1 MKEKIEKLLVFIMIL
16 LPMVVSAHDIE
27 VQNGDGVTI
36 YYNFINDGTELEV
49 SLRGNEL
56 WSFSDEYTG
65 SVVIP
70 EEVTYM
76 DNTYKVTSIG
86 FGAFFKCAGLTSIA
100 IPRSVTKIGTWAFM
114 DCTGLQKVIVSDIA
128 AWCNIIF
135 PAIDG
140 NPLYLAHHLYSDENT
155 EIKDLVIPDGV
166 TSVHSYAFS
175 GCSALT
181 SVTIPSSVG
190 GISRDAFQDCS
201 GLQKV
206 IISDIAAWCGVV
218 FGGETSNPLFY
229 AHHLYSD
236 ENTEIKDLVI
246 PDGVTSIGYYAF
258 TGCSGLTSLTIPNG
272 ITEIG
277 NYVFDGCSGLT
288 SLIIPNSVLDIGSS
302 TFRGCS
308 GLTSLTL
315 GNSVRNIGSSAFRDC
330 SGLSSVT
337 LPNSVQAIS
346 SWAFDGCTGLTS
358 ITIPANVT
366 RIGNDAF
373 GGVDLTMVVSLIR
386 HPFTVY
392 GPFTQ
397 NTYNKA
403 KLYVPEGTYS
413 AYRAMQGWRDFLR
426 IYEGNPPAGINAVE
440 DTQNNYTTIYDLN
453 GVRQPKPKKG
463 INIVNGKKLAI
474 K

>member
-1 MKEKIEKLLVFIMIL
+1 ML
-16 LPMVVSAHDIE
+16 LPMVANAHDIE

-36 YYNFINDGTELEV
+36 YYNFINGGTELEV

-100 IPRSVTKIGTWAFM
+100 IPRSVTKIGTYAFM
-114 DCTGLQKVIVSDIA
+114 DCTGLQKVIVPDIA
-128 AWCNIIF
+128 AWCNIII

-181 SVTIPSSVG
+181 SVTIPSSVE
-190 GISRDAFQDCS
+190 GISRDAFQDCT

-229 AHHLYSD
+229 AHHLYSN

-272 ITEIG
+272 ITVIG

-288 SLIIPNSVLDIGSS
+288 SLTIPDGVLDLGSS

-315 GNSVRNIGSSAFRDC
+315 GNSV
-330 SGLSSVT
+330 
-337 LPNSVQAIS
+337 QAIS
-346 SWAFDGCTGLTS
+346 SWAFDGCTGLTT
-358 ITIPANVT
+358 ITIPVNVT

-413 AYRAMQGWRDFLR
+413 AYRAMQGWREFVR
-426 IYEGNPPAGINAVE
+426 ISEDDPSAGISVVE
-440 DTQNNYTTIYDLN
+440 DTQNYNTTIYDLN

>member
-1 MKEKIEKLLVFIMIL
+1 ML
-16 LPMVVSAHDIE
+16 LPMVANAHDIE

-36 YYNFINDGTELEV
+36 YYNFINGGTELEV

-86 FGAFFKCAGLTSIA
+86 FGAFFKCAGLTSIV
-100 IPRSVTKIGTWAFM
+100 IPRSVTKIGTYAFM
-114 DCTGLQKVIVSDIA
+114 DCTGLQKVIVPDIA
-128 AWCNIIF
+128 AWCNIII

-181 SVTIPSSVG
+181 SVTIPSSVE
-190 GISRDAFQDCS
+190 GISRDAFQDCT

-229 AHHLYSD
+229 AHHLYSN

-272 ITEIG
+272 ITVIG

-288 SLIIPNSVLDIGSS
+288 SLTIPDGVLDLGSS

-315 GNSVRNIGSSAFRDC
+315 GNSV
-330 SGLSSVT
+330 
-337 LPNSVQAIS
+337 QAIS
-346 SWAFDGCTGLTS
+346 SWAFDGCTGLTT
-358 ITIPANVT
+358 ITIPVNVT

-413 AYRAMQGWRDFLR
+413 AYRAMQGWREFVR
-426 IYEGNPPAGINAVE
+426 ISEDDPSAGISVVE
-440 DTQNNYTTIYDLN
+440 DTQNYNTTIYDLN

>member
-1 MKEKIEKLLVFIMIL
+1 MKKKYLLFVAML
-16 LPMVVSAHDIE
+16 LPMVANAHDIE

-36 YYNFINDGTELEV
+36 YYNFINGGTELEV

-86 FGAFFKCAGLTSIA
+86 FGAFFKCAGLTSIV
-100 IPRSVTKIGTWAFM
+100 IPRSVTKIGTYAFM
-114 DCTGLQKVIVSDIA
+114 DCTGLQKVIVPDIA
-128 AWCNIIF
+128 AWCNIII

-181 SVTIPSSVG
+181 SVTIPSSVE
-190 GISRDAFQDCS
+190 GISRDAFQDCT

-229 AHHLYSD
+229 AHHLYSN

-272 ITEIG
+272 ITVIG

-288 SLIIPNSVLDIGSS
+288 SLTIPDGVLDLGSS

-315 GNSVRNIGSSAFRDC
+315 GNSV
-330 SGLSSVT
+330 
-337 LPNSVQAIS
+337 QAIS
-346 SWAFDGCTGLTS
+346 SWAFDGCTGLTT
-358 ITIPANVT
+358 ITIPVNVT

-413 AYRAMQGWRDFLR
+413 AYRAMQGWREFVR
-426 IYEGNPPAGINAVE
+426 ISEDDPSAGISVVE
-440 DTQNNYTTIYDLN
+440 DTQNYNTTIYDLN

>member
-1 MKEKIEKLLVFIMIL
+1 MKKKYLLFVAML
-16 LPMVVSAHDIE
+16 LPMVASAHDIE

-36 YYNFINDGTELEV
+36 YYNFINGGTELEV

-100 IPRSVTKIGTWAFM
+100 IPRSVTKIGTYAFM
-114 DCTGLQKVIVSDIA
+114 DCTGLQKVIVPDIA
-128 AWCNIIF
+128 AWCNIII

-181 SVTIPSSVG
+181 SVTIPSSVE
-190 GISRDAFQDCS
+190 GISRDAFQDCT

-229 AHHLYSD
+229 AHHLYSN

-272 ITEIG
+272 ITVIG

-288 SLIIPNSVLDIGSS
+288 SLTIPDGVLDLGSS

-315 GNSVRNIGSSAFRDC
+315 GNSV
-330 SGLSSVT
+330 
-337 LPNSVQAIS
+337 QAIS
-346 SWAFDGCTGLTS
+346 SWAFDGCTGLTT
-358 ITIPANVT
+358 ITIPVNVT

-413 AYRAMQGWRDFLR
+413 AYRAMQGWREFVR
-426 IYEGNPPAGINAVE
+426 ISEDDPSAGISVVE
-440 DTQNNYTTIYDLN
+440 DTQNYNTTIYDLN

>member
-1 MKEKIEKLLVFIMIL
+1 ML
-16 LPMVVSAHDIE
+16 LPMVASAHDIE

-36 YYNFINDGTELEV
+36 YYNFINGGTELEV

-86 FGAFFKCAGLTSIA
+86 FGAFFKCAGLTSIV
-100 IPRSVTKIGTWAFM
+100 IPRSVTKIGTYAFM
-114 DCTGLQKVIVSDIA
+114 DCTGLQKVIVPDIA
-128 AWCNIIF
+128 AWCNIII

-229 AHHLYSD
+229 AHHLYSN

-272 ITEIG
+272 ITVIG

-288 SLIIPNSVLDIGSS
+288 SLTIPDGVLDLGSS

-315 GNSVRNIGSSAFRDC
+315 GNSVRNIGSSAFRNC

-358 ITIPANVT
+358 ITIPPNVT

-373 GGVDLTMVVSLIR
+373 GGVDFITVVSLIR
-386 HPFTVY
+386 YPFTVY
-392 GPFTQ
+392 GPFSQ

-403 KLYVPEGTYS
+403 TLYVPKGTTS
-413 AYRAMQGWRDFLR
+413 AYKAWQGWREFVR
-426 IYEGNPPAGINAVE
+426 ISEDDPSAGISVVE
-440 DTQNNYTTIYDLN
+440 DTQNYNTTIYDLN

-463 INIVNGKKLAI
+463 INIVNGKKFAI

>member
-1 MKEKIEKLLVFIMIL
+1 ML
-16 LPMVVSAHDIE
+16 LPMVASAHDIE

-36 YYNFINDGTELEV
+36 YYNFINGGTELEV

-100 IPRSVTKIGTWAFM
+100 IPRSVTKIGTYAFM
-114 DCTGLQKVIVSDIA
+114 DCTGLQKVIVPDIA
-128 AWCNIIF
+128 AWCNIII

-181 SVTIPSSVG
+181 SVTIPSSVE
-190 GISRDAFQDCS
+190 GISRDAFQDCT

-229 AHHLYSD
+229 AHHLYSN

-272 ITEIG
+272 ITVIG

-288 SLIIPNSVLDIGSS
+288 SLTIPDGVLDLGSS

-315 GNSVRNIGSSAFRDC
+315 GNSV
-330 SGLSSVT
+330 
-337 LPNSVQAIS
+337 QAIS
-346 SWAFDGCTGLTS
+346 SWAFDGCTGLTT
-358 ITIPANVT
+358 ITIPVNVT

-413 AYRAMQGWRDFLR
+413 AYRAMQGWREFVR
-426 IYEGNPPAGINAVE
+426 ISEDDPSAGISVVE
-440 DTQNNYTTIYDLN
+440 DTQNYNTTIYDLN

>member
-1 MKEKIEKLLVFIMIL
+1 ML
-16 LPMVVSAHDIE
+16 LPMVASAHDIE

-36 YYNFINDGTELEV
+36 YYNFINGGTELEV

-100 IPRSVTKIGTWAFM
+100 IPRSVTKIGTYAFM
-114 DCTGLQKVIVSDIA
+114 DCTGLQKVIVPDIA
-128 AWCNIIF
+128 AWCNIII

-190 GISRDAFQDCS
+190 GISRDAFQNCS

-229 AHHLYSD
+229 AHHLYSN

-272 ITEIG
+272 ITVIG

-288 SLIIPNSVLDIGSS
+288 SLTIPDGVLDLGSS

-315 GNSVRNIGSSAFRDC
+315 DTMGSGYF
-330 SGLSSVT
+330 VT
-337 LPNSVQAIS
+337 VTDSPDPNV
-346 SWAFDGCTGLTS
+346 TGL
-358 ITIPANVT
+358 
-366 RIGNDAF
+366 
-373 GGVDLTMVVSLIR
+373 VSRR
-386 HPFTVY
+386 H
-392 GPFTQ
+392 
-397 NTYNKA
+397 
-403 KLYVPEGTYS
+403 
-413 AYRAMQGWRDFLR
+413 
-426 IYEGNPPAGINAVE
+426 
-440 DTQNNYTTIYDLN
+440 
-453 GVRQPKPKKG
+453 
-463 INIVNGKKLAI
+463 
-474 K
+474 

>member
-1 MKEKIEKLLVFIMIL
+1 MKKQLLFCVMIL
-16 LPMVVSAHDIE
+16 LPMVASAHDIE

-100 IPRSVTKIGTWAFM
+100 IPRSVTKIGTYAFM
-114 DCTGLQKVIVSDIA
+114 DCTGLQKVIVPDIA

-140 NPLYLAHHLYSDENT
+140 NPLYL
-155 EIKDLVIPDGV
+155 
-166 TSVHSYAFS
+166 
-175 GCSALT
+175 
-181 SVTIPSSVG
+181 
-190 GISRDAFQDCS
+190 
-201 GLQKV
+201 
-206 IISDIAAWCGVV
+206 
-218 FGGETSNPLFY
+218 

-302 TFRGCS
+302 TFRVCS

-413 AYRAMQGWRDFLR
+413 AYRAMQGWRDFMR

-440 DTQNNYTTIYDLN
+440 GTQNNYTTIYDLN
-453 GVRQPKPKKG
+453 GVRQPEPKKG
-463 INIVNGKKLAI
+463 INIVNGKVKVLI

>member
-1 MKEKIEKLLVFIMIL
+1 MMMKKKYLLFVAML
-16 LPMVVSAHDIE
+16 LPMVANAHDIE

-36 YYNFINDGTELEV
+36 YYNFINGGTELEV

-100 IPRSVTKIGTWAFM
+100 IPRSVTKIGTYAFM
-114 DCTGLQKVIVSDIA
+114 DCTGLQKVIVPDIA
-128 AWCNIIF
+128 AWCNIII

-181 SVTIPSSVG
+181 SVTIPSSVE
-190 GISRDAFQDCS
+190 GISRDAFQDCT

-229 AHHLYSD
+229 AHHLYSN

-272 ITEIG
+272 ITVIG

-288 SLIIPNSVLDIGSS
+288 SLTIPDGVLDLGSS

-315 GNSVRNIGSSAFRDC
+315 GNSV
-330 SGLSSVT
+330 
-337 LPNSVQAIS
+337 QAIS
-346 SWAFDGCTGLTS
+346 SWAFDGCTGLTT
-358 ITIPANVT
+358 ITIPVNVT

-413 AYRAMQGWRDFLR
+413 AYRAMQGWREFVR
-426 IYEGNPPAGINAVE
+426 ISEDDPSAGISVVE
-440 DTQNNYTTIYDLN
+440 DTQNYNTTIYDLN